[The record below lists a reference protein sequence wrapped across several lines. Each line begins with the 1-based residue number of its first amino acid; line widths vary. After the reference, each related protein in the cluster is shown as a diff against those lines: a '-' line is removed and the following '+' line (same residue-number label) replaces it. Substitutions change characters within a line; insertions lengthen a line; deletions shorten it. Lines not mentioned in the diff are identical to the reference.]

1 MYGTRLGCKLTN
13 LDPNFDIQNVRDY
26 DWFKTFFNNEVEP
39 YVTEENLNEKII
51 EIGDTLR
58 ADIGMQIGEMDA
70 NASKFFKRVYINP
83 PRVEGLLV
91 R

>member
-1 MYGTRLGCKLTN
+1 MQLGEL
-13 LDPNFDIQNVRDY
+13 
-26 DWFKTFFNNEVEP
+26 
-39 YVTEENLNEKII
+39 
-51 EIGDTLR
+51 
-58 ADIGMQIGEMDA
+58 DA